1 MQEEQRFLPV
11 LKNWISA
18 LSIRMK
24 DLIACLSS
32 IESKLGYC
40 FQNKKLLIQAF
51 IHRSYF
57 NEHRDEVEEHNER
70 LEFLGDSVLGL
81 LISDHLYH
89 HLPLQAEGVLSRLRA
104 HLVEA
109 SSCAKFL
116 QKLELSS
123 FVRLG
128 KGERMNEGRGRD
140 TILADLFEALI
151 GAIYLDGG
159 IAQVHKF
166 FWTHFE
172 GMIQRILEHPARNW
186 KAELQDY
193 SQKKYQK
200 PPVYK
205 VLREEGP
212 DHSKS
217 FIIAAFLEDK
227 EAGQGVGASK
237 KEAEQAAAKSALE
250 NLDANSA

>member
-1 MQEEQRFLPV
+1 
-11 LKNWISA
+11 
-18 LSIRMK
+18 MK
-24 DLIACLSS
+24 DLMAHLSEV
-32 IESKLGYC
+32 ESRLRYT
-40 FQNKKLLIQAF
+40 FLNKKLLKQAF

-57 NEHRDEVEEHNER
+57 NEHREEVEEHNER

-81 LISDHLYH
+81 LISDYLYL
-89 HLPLQAEGVLSRLRA
+89 HLPMQAEGELSRLRA

-109 SSCAKFL
+109 GSCAKFL
-116 QKLELSS
+116 QQLDLGA
-123 FVRLG
+123 FVQLG
-128 KGERMNEGRGRD
+128 RGERMNEGRGRE

-159 IAQVHKF
+159 MVEAQKF
-166 FWTHFE
+166 FWGHFSE
-172 GMIQRILEHPARNW
+172 EIGKILQHPARNW

-212 DHSKS
+212 DHSKI
-217 FIIAAFLEDK
+217 FVIAAYLDTE
-227 EAGQGVGASK
+227 EMGQGMGSSK
-237 KEAEQAAAKSALE
+237 KEAEQAAAQNALE
-250 NLDANSA
+250 KLAKEGPTS

>member
-1 MQEEQRFLPV
+1 MAHFSVVEAR
-11 LKNWISA
+11 
-18 LSIRMK
+18 
-24 DLIACLSS
+24 
-32 IESKLGYC
+32 LGYG
-40 FQNKKLLIQAF
+40 FKNKKLLRQAF

-81 LISDHLYH
+81 MISDYLYH
-89 HLPLQAEGVLSRLRA
+89 HLPMQAEGELSRLRA

-109 SSCAKFL
+109 GSCSKFL
-116 QKLELSS
+116 QKLELAS
-123 FVRLG
+123 FVQLG
-128 KGERMNEGRGRD
+128 RGERMNEGRGRE

-159 IAQVHKF
+159 IGEAQKF
-166 FWTHFE
+166 FWNHFTE
-172 GMIQRILEHPARNW
+172 EIERILAHPARNW

-200 PPVYK
+200 PPLYK

-212 DHSKS
+212 DHSKM
-217 FIIAAFLEDK
+217 FVVGAYLDEQ
-227 EAGQGVGASK
+227 EVGQGMGSSK
-237 KEAEQAAAKSALE
+237 KEAEQAAAENALQKLKIHKE
-250 NLDANSA
+250 ESSS

>member
-1 MQEEQRFLPV
+1 MHDLMAH
-11 LKNWISA
+11 ISA
-18 LSIRMK
+18 
-24 DLIACLSS
+24 
-32 IESKLGYC
+32 IEKQLGYV
-40 FQNKKLLIQAF
+40 FQEKKLLCQAF
-51 IHRSYF
+51 THRSYF
-57 NEHRDEVEEHNER
+57 NEHRDSCEEHNER

-81 LISDHLYH
+81 LVSDYLYH

-109 SSCAKFL
+109 SCCVKFL
-116 QKLELSS
+116 HHLELTS
-123 FVRLG
+123 FVLLG
-128 KGERMNEGRGRD
+128 RGEQMNAGRGRE
-140 TILADLFEALI
+140 TIFADLFEAII

-159 IAQVHKF
+159 MAEASKF
-166 FWTHFE
+166 FWSHFE
-172 GMIQRILEHPARNW
+172 EMIKNILAHPARNW

-200 PPVYK
+200 PPVYT

-217 FIIAAFLEDK
+217 FCVVVQLEGQ

-237 KEAEQAAAKSALE
+237 KEAEQEAAKDALE
-250 NLDANSA
+250 KLEEGSA